1 MIISNINTNY
11 AFGRLKITT
20 NGDPDAKAARVR
32 YACSCPFE
40 RWERIDKLSGKT
52 PVEIKFY
59 PSCDGEDHVTTLMS
73 CTIGEETFYRPVI
86 LDGPKDF
93 QKKLN
98 NIEKKLHEIRNEETA
113 RKYFA

>member
-1 MIISNINTNY
+1 MKINSINSNQN
-11 AFGRLKITT
+11 FGRLKITT
-20 NGDPDAKAARVR
+20 NGDPDAQNARVR

-40 RWERIDKLSGKT
+40 RWETLDKLSGKT
-52 PVEIKFY
+52 PVEIKFH

-73 CTIGEETFYRPVI
+73 CIIGKKTFYRPVI

-93 QKKLN
+93 QKKLDVIE
-98 NIEKKLHEIRNEETA
+98 NILREIKNEEIA